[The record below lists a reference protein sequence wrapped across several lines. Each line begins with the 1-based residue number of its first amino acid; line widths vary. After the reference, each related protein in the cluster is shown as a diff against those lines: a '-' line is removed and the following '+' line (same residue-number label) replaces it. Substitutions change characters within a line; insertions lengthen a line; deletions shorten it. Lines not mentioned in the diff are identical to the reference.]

1 VTREA
6 VAAFRRA
13 PTLTAL
19 SAGMVGLSLY
29 VVGLFSLVT
38 YNLQIAL
45 STIEERVEI
54 VVYIRDSADQ
64 SEIDALRAEL
74 MAFDEVAGANHLSKS
89 DALERAQ
96 RDLPE
101 FGQLFLESE
110 ANPLPQSIEV
120 ALNPE
125 NRTPE
130 VAAKISQAAQDYP
143 FVEDALYGE
152 EWVDQLFA
160 LRRIGFAIAAALG
173 AVFAMVAALMI
184 GLALRIAIF
193 ARREEIYIMRLVG
206 ARSGFIRGPFLLE
219 GALVGLAGGTLAAGL
234 TYVSYRGL
242 SIYMSDA
249 AWIPF
254 NWVAIGLIAGSLFG
268 AISSAVAIHRHLQE
282 V

>member
-1 VTREA
+1 MTREA

-54 VVYIRDSADQ
+54 VVYIRDNADQ

-120 ALNPE
+120 ALKPE

>member
-1 VTREA
+1 MTREA

-54 VVYIRDSADQ
+54 VVYIRDNADQ

-120 ALNPE
+120 ALQPE

-130 VAAKISQAAQDYP
+130 VAAKIAQAAQDYP

-160 LRRIGFAIAAALG
+160 LRRIGFATATALG

-184 GLALRIAIF
+184 GIALRIAIF

-219 GALVGLAGGTLAAGL
+219 GALAGLAGGTLAAGL

-254 NWVAIGLIAGSLFG
+254 NWVATGLIAGSLFG

>member
-1 VTREA
+1 MTREA

-110 ANPLPQSIEV
+110 VNPLPQSIEV

>member
-1 VTREA
+1 
-6 VAAFRRA
+6 
-13 PTLTAL
+13 
-19 SAGMVGLSLY
+19 MVGLSLY

-54 VVYIRDSADQ
+54 VVYIRDNADQ

-110 ANPLPQSIEV
+110 TNPLPQSIEV

>member
-1 VTREA
+1 MTREA

-54 VVYIRDSADQ
+54 VVYIRDNADQ

-219 GALVGLAGGTLAAGL
+219 GALAGLAGGTLAAGL

>member
-1 VTREA
+1 MTREA

-54 VVYIRDSADQ
+54 VVYIRDNADQ

-120 ALNPE
+120 ALKPE

-219 GALVGLAGGTLAAGL
+219 GALAGLAGGTLAAGL

>member
-54 VVYIRDSADQ
+54 VVYIRDNADQ

-120 ALNPE
+120 ALKPE

-219 GALVGLAGGTLAAGL
+219 GALAGLAGGTLAAGL

>member
-1 VTREA
+1 MTREA

-219 GALVGLAGGTLAAGL
+219 GALAGLAGGTLAAGL

-254 NWVAIGLIAGSLFG
+254 NWVTMGLIAGSLFG

>member
-1 VTREA
+1 MTREA

-219 GALVGLAGGTLAAGL
+219 GALAGLAGGTLAAGL

>member
-1 VTREA
+1 MTREA

-234 TYVSYRGL
+234 TYASYRGL

>member
-1 VTREA
+1 MTREA

-110 ANPLPQSIEV
+110 VNPLPQSIEV

-234 TYVSYRGL
+234 TYASYRGL

-249 AWIPF
+249 AWIPL

>member
-1 VTREA
+1 
-6 VAAFRRA
+6 
-13 PTLTAL
+13 
-19 SAGMVGLSLY
+19 MVGLSLY

-54 VVYIRDSADQ
+54 VVYIRDNADQ

-120 ALNPE
+120 TLNPE

-219 GALVGLAGGTLAAGL
+219 GALAGLAGGTLAAGL

-254 NWVAIGLIAGSLFG
+254 NWVTMGLIAGSLFG
-268 AISSAVAIHRHLQE
+268 TISSAVAIHRHLQE

>member
-1 VTREA
+1 
-6 VAAFRRA
+6 
-13 PTLTAL
+13 
-19 SAGMVGLSLY
+19 MVGLSLY

-54 VVYIRDSADQ
+54 VVYIRDNADQ

-120 ALNPE
+120 ALKPE